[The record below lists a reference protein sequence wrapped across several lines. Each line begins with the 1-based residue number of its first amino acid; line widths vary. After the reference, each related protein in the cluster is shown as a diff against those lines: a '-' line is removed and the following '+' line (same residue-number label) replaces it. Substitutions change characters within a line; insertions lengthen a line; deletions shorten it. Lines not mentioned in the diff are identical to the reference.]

1 MIAVQQTST
10 KSLPLEQDAC
20 PGADVKKSFLHLEH
34 INDLTREC
42 PD

>member
-1 MIAVQQTST
+1 MIAVPQTST

-20 PGADVKKSFLHLEH
+20 PGTDVKKSFLHLEH
-34 INDLTREC
+34 TNDLAGEC